1 MTEAEGLGEEETAL
15 LVSESAHGIERV
27 KEARRLLRAGDYEQ
41 SMTLY
46 RELVDEFPDD
56 RELRRH
62 ILMVA
67 FKRGDYREVVEQSLG
82 LADICFAEGDSL
94 TGMEHYS
101 EILRLPELVA
111 GEKGDRASAHVAQ
124 LVEPLKADIYFVFG
138 DHYLNMGR
146 ADLAIQYLDVS
157 ERMQSGRWETHWGR
171 GQALLLKGEKAEAI
185 ESLKES
191 IRCAPTEAAQAYE
204 LLGEVLVG
212 ESRPLEEVKPYFVKA
227 SEIFEAYECY
237 DDALRM
243 SFRWLQVDPQDR
255 DMADRAREMTKR
267 IHSF

>member
-1 MTEAEGLGEEETAL
+1 MTEGDVFHDEGGAL
-15 LVSESAHGIERV
+15 LVSESPEGVARV
-27 KEARRLLRAGDYEQ
+27 KEARRRLRAGDYSKAMEV
-41 SMTLY
+41 Y
-46 RELVDEFPDD
+46 RELVEDFPED

-62 ILMVA
+62 VLMVA

-82 LADICFAEGDSL
+82 LADICFAEGDTL

-111 GEKGDRASAHVAQ
+111 GEKGDKASEQVAS

-157 ERMQSGRWETHWGR
+157 ERLQKGRWETHWGR

-185 ESLKES
+185 ESLKAS
-191 IRCAPTEAAQAYE
+191 IHCAPSEAAQAYE

-212 ESRPLEEVKPYFVKA
+212 ESRPLDEVKPYFVKA

-243 SFRWLQVDPQDR
+243 SFRWLQIDPQDR

-267 IHSF
+267 IHSS